1 MGVRLDPDGEPHIS
15 VEIRGRYRC
24 KCVSRAPGHVMGI
37 HNRAGVLHGG
47 TAGQAQRVT
56 QRAAVPARQVS
67 VFSFVLF
74 FFFSCSLGNFKGL
87 CKQIDH
93 FPEDADYEADT
104 AEYFLRKFAGP
115 SPCNGS

>member
-1 MGVRLDPDGEPHIS
+1 MCECARRV
-15 VEIRGRYRC
+15 
-24 KCVSRAPGHVMGI
+24 PGHLMGI
-37 HNRAGVLHGG
+37 HIRAGVLPGRK
-47 TAGQAQRVT
+47 AGRAQRAM
-56 QRAAVPARQVS
+56 QRVAVPARQVS
-67 VFSFVLF
+67 VFSFV

-104 AEYFLRKFAGP
+104 AEYFLRKSAGS